1 MHTSVDSA
9 VDNAVRSAT
18 GFSNG
23 LPEALS
29 FGLSPDFGQRIGSL
43 DPARRNLVPQLL
55 LVLMIRLSP
64 ATHHRSTGNE
74 QRTTQWLTTL
84 WLGGRRQLL
93 ATG

>member
-29 FGLSPDFGQRIGSL
+29 LGLSPDFGAANWLPRPGA
-43 DPARRNLVPQLL
+43 PKP
-55 LVLMIRLSP
+55 
-64 ATHHRSTGNE
+64 G
-74 QRTTQWLTTL
+74 TTVTT
-84 WLGGRRQLL
+84 
-93 ATG
+93 